1 MHFYPF
7 VDSFSMFYIYAFMGW
22 ILEVIYYGIDEGH
35 FVNRGFLNGPLC
47 PVYGIGFYGVLL
59 ILEKIKFNFFLL
71 FFGSMV
77 ICTFVEFWA
86 GYILYKLFKLRWWDY
101 RDEKLNLWGF
111 ICPKF
116 SLYWGIACSMGV
128 YVIHPSV
135 LWVLHRI
142 PDWAQIAFEGIFSII
157 MLCDIVATVCAIIGF
172 KKRLLFI
179 GGISGEMK
187 VISDKIGGGIYG
199 GVDTVRTKSGTARE
213 AYTQWRTMY
222 TEHRN
227 EEKEL
232 AKKHRDE
239 ERTVFAK
246 LKPKPI
252 QIKNPTKA
260 IGKKV
265 GGFVRLVQR
274 SEKRLAKTVYLNIG
288 EPGKT
293 AFVNLSRRLPLPR
306 RKAEDVA
313 DEILSEEESL
323 EEREED

>member
-1 MHFYPF
+1 
-7 VDSFSMFYIYAFMGW
+7 
-22 ILEVIYYGIDEGH
+22 
-35 FVNRGFLNGPLC
+35 
-47 PVYGIGFYGVLL
+47 
-59 ILEKIKFNFFLL
+59 
-71 FFGSMV
+71 
-77 ICTFVEFWA
+77 
-86 GYILYKLFKLRWWDY
+86 
-101 RDEKLNLWGF
+101 
-111 ICPKF
+111 
-116 SLYWGIACSMGV
+116 
-128 YVIHPSV
+128 
-135 LWVLHRI
+135 
-142 PDWAQIAFEGIFSII
+142 
-157 MLCDIVATVCAIIGF
+157 
-172 KKRLLFI
+172 
-179 GGISGEMK
+179 MK

-199 GVDTVRTKSGTARE
+199 GVDTVRTKGGTARE
-213 AYTQWRTMY
+213 AYSQWRTMY

-239 ERTVFAK
+239 ERAVFAK

-265 GGFVRLVQR
+265 GGFVRLVQK

-313 DEILSEEESL
+313 DEILSDEETL
-323 EEREED
+323 DTREED